1 MKLIINDKKIEG
13 LANYAHVQFSIKI
26 EKKNPNKGKV
36 AHELLRRSSWS
47 ILLKK
52 RVSHDAV

>member
-1 MKLIINDKKIEG
+1 MSGN
-13 LANYAHVQFSIKI
+13 NYAHVKFSIKI

-36 AHELLRRSSWS
+36 AHELLRRSSWR